1 MVPPWL
7 LSVATVGVTANASQ
21 CTKPRF
27 RLRHFQ
33 IDDCAA
39 GSAQAPGHH
48 AGPFD
53 AEFLGGATSRSMRCR
68 TSASSGVPR
77 GRSAHGGLAGGIN
90 GRCSG
95 PSDRPVS
102 GTTGRYKSYRARYQ
116 PARTAQVARQ
126 AGSTGQMHPGSPGHE
141 TTICRG
147 ARLFILALT
156 RSDSLRRAQN
166 SRLADERQLC
176 PGRGSAV

>member
-1 MVPPWL
+1 M
-7 LSVATVGVTANASQ
+7 TAQ
-21 CTKPRF
+21 RV
-27 RLRHFQ
+27 LH
-33 IDDCAA
+33 
-39 GSAQAPGHH
+39 QAPGHH

-77 GRSAHGGLAGGIN
+77 GRSAHGGLAGAIN

-102 GTTGRYKSYRARYQ
+102 GTTGRYKSYRARCL
-116 PARTAQVARQ
+116 PTRTAQVARQ

-147 ARLFILALT
+147 ARLSVLALT
-156 RSDSLRRAQN
+156 RMGSPDDALRTVGSRTSANCARAVARPSEGHRSLKLRPCSDLR
-166 SRLADERQLC
+166 
-176 PGRGSAV
+176 